1 MAKNSKLISKSDTA
15 AFAALFGLVPIF
27 LTIVTIGWKNILTN
41 VIIIP
46 DYLYAQIIVQY
57 IIAFFVALVGI
68 FLARGVAAERRKLKN
83 KIELGPTTTWIAY
96 FFVLVVIS
104 ALGTITTVFKATQET
119 TIIQEVIQSTEHN
132 IRTLKTAAINNI
144 KAPAYDEAVKAVQ
157 EDRKKVDNLFL
168 KLTGDLNDLV
178 EEQKA
183 ELAILASDADIAYKD
198 FVREARNP
206 QRPGIGPAA
215 RQNFDK
221 LQKIVPI
228 EPLSGGM
235 NGLTDQVIAAYDEKF
250 KDAKNKKFD
259 INSATCVLK
268 DSTLLA
274 LKDIKQKVSSIIE
287 FNDVICGRA
296 NDKLADV
303 KNRIQAEF
311 VRREPRLADDE
322 KSKLDFKK
330 GLIEQFDKE
339 LGKLDLN
346 YKDINKISK
355 DTTGPILK
363 ASWSKY
369 AELRDHARDFM
380 DPAVLDNLP
389 DNIDDDTIDHL
400 GQITHTID
408 ILIQRWD
415 KIQTYFI
422 VFFGLVFDI
431 ILVAFFA
438 RTISSLEDRDDDD
451 PYGFAS
457 ASPSSVKNLFNG

>member
-1 MAKNSKLISKSDTA
+1 MTL
-15 AFAALFGLVPIF
+15 
-27 LTIVTIGWKNILTN
+27 
-41 VIIIP
+41 
-46 DYLYAQIIVQY
+46 
-57 IIAFFVALVGI
+57 
-68 FLARGVAAERRKLKN
+68 
-83 KIELGPTTTWIAY
+83 
-96 FFVLVVIS
+96 S
-104 ALGTITTVFKATQET
+104 A
-119 TIIQEVIQSTEHN
+119 
-132 IRTLKTAAINNI
+132 
-144 KAPAYDEAVKAVQ
+144 
-157 EDRKKVDNLFL
+157 
-168 KLTGDLNDLV
+168 
-178 EEQKA
+178 
-183 ELAILASDADIAYKD
+183 
-198 FVREARNP
+198 
-206 QRPGIGPAA
+206 
-215 RQNFDK
+215 
-221 LQKIVPI
+221 
-228 EPLSGGM
+228 
-235 NGLTDQVIAAYDEKF
+235 
-250 KDAKNKKFD
+250 
-259 INSATCVLK
+259 
-268 DSTLLA
+268 
-274 LKDIKQKVSSIIE
+274 
-287 FNDVICGRA
+287 
-296 NDKLADV
+296 
-303 KNRIQAEF
+303 
-311 VRREPRLADDE
+311 
-322 KSKLDFKK
+322 
-330 GLIEQFDKE
+330 EQFDKE